1 MDTEL
6 QQYISRFFSQSDY
19 VYTSIQILDSHFLF
33 FLETQIQRL
42 QLKSGTLYGLNQT
55 GSHPS
60 SLYCCLLF
68 QLQKKKRENVIIPW
82 IEMFRCLPQIRT
94 AKSMKMWS
102 KYITGEVNST

>member
-6 QQYISRFFSQSDY
+6 QQYISRSFRGPITY
-19 VYTSIQILDSHFLF
+19 IRIQILDSHFLF

-42 QLKSGTLYGLNQT
+42 QLKSWTLYGLNQT

-68 QLQKKKRENVIIPW
+68 QLEKGENVIIPW
-82 IEMFRCLPQIRT
+82 IEMFRCLPQIKT
-94 AKSMKMWS
+94 PKSMKMW
-102 KYITGEVNST
+102 